1 MSTGVAREQAR
12 PATDVVVTTAL
23 AAARP
28 KPSTFGQWW
37 ILTTRLVEPTLRN
50 GDVLTTIVAVV
61 VFAVGWDIPLNHMM
75 GARSGMSS
83 YAQFLMPLI
92 ALQGIS
98 FAAITGA
105 LHAAT
110 DSVKG
115 INRRFDSMPIA
126 PMTPLV
132 ARMSAGVYRCA
143 VATAAALITGH
154 VIGFRFYRGLE
165 YAVGFCVLL
174 LLIGMVLSFMADLL
188 GGYSRN
194 PEATTQW
201 LMLPQLIFGLLSV
214 GIQPAEHFP
223 DWIQPIVRNQ
233 PISQFIYA
241 LRALGGDSTPAAGS
255 VTWSVIGPSVAWL
268 VGVTIVMVP
277 SSLILL
283 LRRP

>member
-1 MSTGVAREQAR
+1 MSLGVAREQTR

-28 KPSTFGQWW
+28 KPSTFRQWW
-37 ILTTRLVEPTLRN
+37 VLTTRLVEPTLRN

-61 VFAVGWDIPLNHMM
+61 VFAVGWYIPLNHMM

-83 YAQFLMPLI
+83 YSQFLMPLI

-110 DSVKG
+110 DAVKG

-126 PMTPLV
+126 PMTPLL

-143 VATAAALITGH
+143 VGTVAALITGH

-165 YAVGFCVLL
+165 YTIGFCVLL

-188 GGYSRN
+188 GSYSKN

-223 DWIQPIVRNQ
+223 HWIQPIVRNQ

-241 LRALGGDSTPAAGS
+241 LRSLGGDSLPTAGS
-255 VTWSVIGPSVAWL
+255 VRWSVIYPSVAWL

-277 SSLILL
+277 LSLILL
-283 LRRP
+283 VRRS

>member
-1 MSTGVAREQAR
+1 MTA
-12 PATDVVVTTAL
+12 AL

-28 KPSTFGQWW
+28 APSTVRQWW
-37 ILTTRLVEPTLRN
+37 VLTHRLVAPTLRN
-50 GDVLTTIVAVV
+50 GDVATTIVAVV
-61 VFAVGWDIPLNHMM
+61 VFAAGWYIPLNNLM

-115 INRRFDSMPIA
+115 INRRFGSMPIS
-126 PMTPLV
+126 PLTPLV

-143 VATAAALITGH
+143 VGTTAALTTGY
-154 VIGFRFYRGLE
+154 VIGFRFYGGLLH
-165 YAVGFCVLL
+165 AMAFCVLL
-174 LLIGMVLSFMADLL
+174 LLIGMVLSFMSDLL
-188 GGYSRN
+188 GSFSRN

-223 DWIQPIVRNQ
+223 EWIQPIVRNQ

-241 LRALGGDSTPAAGS
+241 LRALGGDSTPGAGE

-268 VGVTIVMVP
+268 VGVTTVMVP
-277 SSLILL
+277 LSLILL
-283 LRRP
+283 LRRSR